1 MTLHKIKEFDPD
13 YAQHLDDRRLDGLVL
28 CDDKNEKIGAVDDF
42 LVDDQGKFRYF
53 VIDAGGWLSDKKVL
67 LPIGRSRIDYDNKR
81 VYADNLTKTQLQALP
96 EFIDELA
103 VDDDYEAQ
111 VRGVYRTPITA
122 PTPPATGVDYSTP
135 APATGTPMVP
145 VENNYETDADLYDL
159 NEHNHPNMKLYEER
173 LIASKTRQKTGEAV
187 ISKRVETE
195 TASASVAVDKE
206 RIVVERIPVDAGTL
220 VTPNEANF
228 QAGEVARMDVYAEV
242 PEFHKEAFVREEV
255 RVSKVVDHET
265 ATAEEKLR
273 REELEVSNVE
283 LPDDR
288 NI

>member
-13 YAQHLDDRRLDGLVL
+13 YVQHLDDRRLDGLVL

-42 LVDDQGKFRYF
+42 LVDDYGKFRYF

-81 VYADNLTKTQLQALP
+81 VYADNLTKAQLQSLP
-96 EFIDELA
+96 AFIDELA
-103 VDDDYEAQ
+103 VDDDYEEQ
-111 VRGVYRTPITA
+111 VRGVYRTPLPA
-122 PTPPATGVDYSTP
+122 PTVPVADMSNRMPATTS
-135 APATGTPMVP
+135 APMLS
-145 VENNYETDADLYDL
+145 VEKDADLYDL
-159 NEHNHPNMKLYEER
+159 NEQNHPNMKLYEER
-173 LIASKTRQKTGEAV
+173 LIASKTRQKTGEAI

-206 RIVVERIPVDAGTL
+206 RIVVERIPVDAGTV
-220 VTPNEANF
+220 VTPSEANF

-273 REELEVSNVE
+273 HEELDVSNN
-283 LPDDR
+283 DR
-288 NI
+288 PAIDREI

>member
-42 LVDDQGKFRYF
+42 LVDERGKFRYF

-81 VYADNLTKTQLQALP
+81 VYADNLTKAQLQSLP
-96 EFIDELA
+96 EYIDEMA
-103 VDDDYEAQ
+103 VDENYEEQ
-111 VRGVYRTPITA
+111 VRGVYRAPMPAPTA
-122 PTPPATGVDYSTP
+122 PTMGMSNSMPATTS
-135 APATGTPMVP
+135 APMPP
-145 VENNYETDADLYDL
+145 VEKDADLYDL
-159 NEHNHPNMKLYEER
+159 NEENHPNMKLYEER

-206 RIVVERIPVDAGTL
+206 RIVVERIPVDAGTV

-273 REELEVSNVE
+273 REELDVSN
-283 LPDDR
+283 LDRPATDR

>member
-42 LVDDQGKFRYF
+42 LVDERGKFRYF

-81 VYADNLTKTQLQALP
+81 VYADNLTKAQLQSLP
-96 EFIDELA
+96 EYIDEMA
-103 VDDDYEAQ
+103 VDDDYEEQ
-111 VRGVYRTPITA
+111 VRGVYRAPMPAPTA
-122 PTPPATGVDYSTP
+122 PTMGMSNSMPATTS
-135 APATGTPMVP
+135 APMPP
-145 VENNYETDADLYDL
+145 VEKDADLYDL
-159 NEHNHPNMKLYEER
+159 NEENHPNMKLYEER

-206 RIVVERIPVDAGTL
+206 RIVVERIPVDAGTV

-273 REELEVSNVE
+273 REELDVSN
-283 LPDDR
+283 LDRPATDR

>member
-42 LVDDQGKFRYF
+42 LVDERGKFRYF

-81 VYADNLTKTQLQALP
+81 VYADNLTKAQLQSLP
-96 EFIDELA
+96 EYIDEMA
-103 VDDDYEAQ
+103 VDENYEEQ
-111 VRGVYRTPITA
+111 VRGVYRAPMPATTA
-122 PTPPATGVDYSTP
+122 PTMGMSNSMPATTS
-135 APATGTPMVP
+135 APMPP
-145 VENNYETDADLYDL
+145 VEKDADLYDL
-159 NEHNHPNMKLYEER
+159 NEENHPNMKLYEER

-206 RIVVERIPVDAGTL
+206 RIVVERIPVDAGTV

-273 REELEVSNVE
+273 REELDVSN
-283 LPDDR
+283 LDRPATDR

>member
-42 LVDDQGKFRYF
+42 LVDERGKFRYF

-81 VYADNLTKTQLQALP
+81 VYADNLTKAQLQSLP
-96 EFIDELA
+96 EYIDEMA
-103 VDDDYEAQ
+103 VDENYEEQ
-111 VRGVYRTPITA
+111 VRGVYRAPMPAPTA
-122 PTPPATGVDYSTP
+122 PTMGMSNSMPATTS
-135 APATGTPMVP
+135 APMPP
-145 VENNYETDADLYDL
+145 VEKDADLYDL
-159 NEHNHPNMKLYEER
+159 NEENHPNMKLYEER

-206 RIVVERIPVDAGTL
+206 RIVVERIPVDAGTV

-273 REELEVSNVE
+273 REELDVSNIDR
-283 LPDDR
+283 PATDR

>member
-42 LVDDQGKFRYF
+42 LVDERGKFRYF

-81 VYADNLTKTQLQALP
+81 VYADNLTKAQLQSLP
-96 EFIDELA
+96 EYIDEMA
-103 VDDDYEAQ
+103 VDDDYEEQ
-111 VRGVYRTPITA
+111 VRGVYRAPMPATTA
-122 PTPPATGVDYSTP
+122 PTMGMSNSMPATTS
-135 APATGTPMVP
+135 APMPP
-145 VENNYETDADLYDL
+145 VEKDADLYDL
-159 NEHNHPNMKLYEER
+159 NEENHPNMKLYEER

-206 RIVVERIPVDAGTL
+206 RIVVERIPVDAGTV

-273 REELEVSNVE
+273 REELDVSN
-283 LPDDR
+283 LDRPATDR

>member
-13 YAQHLDDRRLDGLVL
+13 YVQHLDDRRLDGLVL

-42 LVDDQGKFRYF
+42 LVDDHGKFRYF

-81 VYADNLTKTQLQALP
+81 VYADNLTKAQLQSLP
-96 EFIDELA
+96 AFIDELA
-103 VDDDYEAQ
+103 IDDDYEEQ
-111 VRGVYRTPITA
+111 VRGVYRTPLAA
-122 PTPPATGVDYSTP
+122 PSVPAPDMINSMPATTS
-135 APATGTPMVP
+135 APMLS
-145 VENNYETDADLYDL
+145 VEKDADLYDL
-159 NEHNHPNMKLYEER
+159 NEQNHPNMKLYEER

-206 RIVVERIPVDAGTL
+206 RIVVERIPVDAGTV
-220 VTPNEANF
+220 VTPSEANF

-273 REELEVSNVE
+273 HEELDVSNND
-283 LPDDR
+283 LPAIDR
-288 NI
+288 EI

>member
-28 CDDKNEKIGAVDDF
+28 CDEKNEKIGAVDDF
-42 LVDDQGKFRYF
+42 LVDEHGKFRYF

-81 VYADNLTKTQLQALP
+81 VYADNLTKDQLKSLP
-96 EFIDELA
+96 EYIDEMA
-103 VDDDYEAQ
+103 VDDDYEEQ
-111 VRGVYRTPITA
+111 VRGVYRTPIPA
-122 PTPPATGVDYSTP
+122 PTPPKMDMSNSMPVTTS
-135 APATGTPMVP
+135 APMPP
-145 VENNYETDADLYDL
+145 VEKDADLYDL
-159 NEHNHPNMKLYEER
+159 NEENHPNMKLYEER

-206 RIVVERIPVDAGTL
+206 RIVVERIPVDAGTV
-220 VTPNEANF
+220 VTPTEANF

-273 REELEVSNVE
+273 REELDVSNVDR
-283 LPDDR
+283 PIDDS
-288 NI
+288 NV